1 MMRNKFLKMTFMAL
15 CLSISSIVNAMNPDD
30 QENCSEERRLGGK
43 YWIMQYDTTT
53 PVSGSANI
61 RQESRDRLVLE
72 DFTLTGGYY
81 LEHMQEIASES
92 EEGNPN
98 FTSSFNTENR
108 RIANFVLSKM
118 PKELQ
123 LNVLEDSDTESQYG
137 GRAMHEGEEVHVY
150 FRRERDSIFGE
161 VVEVLVE
168 SPLSI
173 CPVVPVE
180 RFNLVK
186 EGRPFHEFM
195 KTCFGSVIK

>member
-1 MMRNKFLKMTFMAL
+1 MAL

-118 PKELQ
+118 PKELR

-137 GRAMHEGEEVHVY
+137 GRAVYEEEVHVY
-150 FRRERDSIFGE
+150 FRRKRDSIFGE
-161 VVEVLVE
+161 MIEILVE

-173 CPVVPVE
+173 CSEVRVK
-180 RFNLVK
+180 FNLVK
-186 EGRPFHEFM
+186 EGSAYHEFM
-195 KTCFGSVIK
+195 KVCFGSVIK